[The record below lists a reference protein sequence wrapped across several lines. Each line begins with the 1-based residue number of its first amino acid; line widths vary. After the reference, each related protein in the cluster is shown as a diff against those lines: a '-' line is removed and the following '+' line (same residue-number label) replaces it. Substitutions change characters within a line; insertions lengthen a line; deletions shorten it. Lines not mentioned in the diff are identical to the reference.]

1 MPYRQ
6 LPRYFLLYL
15 GALVAL
21 GPVAMD
27 AYLPA
32 LPTMAEK
39 LGVSIATLSTSVSTF
54 LVGFATG
61 QLLGGPISD
70 QVGRKPVCLLG
81 TGLFIVSSAA
91 IACTESVQAI
101 SFLRLLQA
109 FGGGFASITAMGTGA
124 RRLPGR

>member
-61 QLLGGPISD
+61 QLLAGPSPI
-70 QVGRKPVCLLG
+70 R
-81 TGLFIVSSAA
+81 SAA
-91 IACTESVQAI
+91 NLCVCWARGFLLSPVRPLPVQNRYRPSV
-101 SFLRLLQA
+101 FCVCCRLLA
-109 FGGGFASITAMGTGA
+109 AAL
-124 RRLPGR
+124 RR